1 MNHSLKEWE
10 RILKEKKEKLDNF
23 RPLPP
28 ELINNLNEWF
38 TIELTYNSNAI
49 EGNTLSKSETAMVVE
64 KGLTIGGKTVREHL
78 EAINHAFALGFIRE
92 IAQKSHKDITLSDIL
107 DIHRLVLR
115 GIDNKNAGALR
126 TIQVSIAGS
135 DITLPNPVKVPDLM
149 NEFIEWLHSVDEF
162 PVTIAADAHFKLVAI
177 HPFVDGNGR
186 TARLVMN
193 LLLLQAGYPPAVVPI
208 EERKVYIDAIAEA
221 EKTGDLTDFYTL
233 IYQAVN
239 VSLDKYLSAAQASAL

>member
-10 RILKEKKEKLDNF
+10 HILKVKKEKLDNL

-28 ELINNLNEWF
+28 ELVKNLSEWF

-49 EGNTLSKSETAMVVE
+49 EGNTLSKSETAMVVQ
-64 KGLTIGGKTVREHL
+64 KGLTIGGKTVTEHL
-78 EAINHAFALGFIRE
+78 EAINHAFALDFIRE
-92 IAQKSHKDITLSDIL
+92 LAQKSHKDITLSDIL
-107 DIHRLVLR
+107 DIHRLVLK
-115 GIDNKNAGALR
+115 GIDDKNAGTFR
-126 TIQVSIAGS
+126 TFQVSIAVS
-135 DITLPNPVKVPDLM
+135 DITLPNPLKLPDLM
-149 NEFIEWLHSVDEF
+149 IEFIDWLHSVDEF
-162 PVTIAADAHFKLVAI
+162 SVAIAADAHFKLVAI

-193 LLLLQAGYPPAVVPI
+193 LLLLQVGYPPAVVPI
-208 EERKVYIDAIAEA
+208 EERKVYIDAIAEG
-221 EKTGDLTDFYTL
+221 EKTGDLTDFYVL